1 MSKYKV
7 EKGYDKIAEEYSS
20 TRDQFKNEKY
30 LQKLNNLLKPNSTIL
45 DIGCGAGKPVDE
57 FFVKHGH
64 KIIGI
69 DISRKQ
75 IELAKK
81 NLPKANFAVK
91 DMDTLSPNEYSVDA
105 VISFYAIFHIPR
117 DRHRQLVTT
126 IYSFLPNGG
135 YILIT
140 MGASEWEGKE
150 NFHGVEMYW
159 SHYNEEKNKKIIQNS
174 GFEILLN
181 EIDTSGGEKHQ
192 VIIAKKL

>member
-174 GFEILLN
+174 GFEILLS